1 MARLF
6 KRKEEKKSLW
16 QRIKEVALTD
26 VGVLVRGMDEG
37 SLERLEELLLAS
49 DFGVPATLRLVDH
62 VEGLLRQ
69 AKVKTESDF
78 LKAVEKEITTILR
91 SGNADTSLRFA
102 STGPTV
108 YLVVGVNGVGKTT
121 SIGKLAAY
129 LKRKGHRVLLAAG
142 DTFRAGAIDQLR
154 VWAERVGAEFVGAR
168 PGADPASVAFDAVE
182 AAQARGADVVI
193 VDTAGRLHT
202 QGDLM
207 AELAKIERVLAK
219 KVPGAP
225 HETLLV
231 LDATT
236 GQNAV
241 SQARTFGGMLKLS
254 GLILTKLD
262 STAKG
267 GIIVALKEEFDL
279 PVKLVGTGESVDELE
294 PFDAEEFAEAVL
306 TA

>member
-1 MARLF
+1 
-6 KRKEEKKSLW
+6 
-16 QRIKEVALTD
+16 
-26 VGVLVRGMDEG
+26 
-37 SLERLEELLLAS
+37 
-49 DFGVPATLRLVDH
+49 
-62 VEGLLRQ
+62 
-69 AKVKTESDF
+69 
-78 LKAVEKEITTILR
+78 
-91 SGNADTSLRFA
+91 
-102 STGPTV
+102 
-108 YLVVGVNGVGKTT
+108 
-121 SIGKLAAY
+121 
-129 LKRKGHRVLLAAG
+129 
-142 DTFRAGAIDQLR
+142 
-154 VWAERVGAEFVGAR
+154 
-168 PGADPASVAFDAVE
+168 
-182 AAQARGADVVI
+182 
-193 VDTAGRLHT
+193 
-202 QGDLM
+202 M